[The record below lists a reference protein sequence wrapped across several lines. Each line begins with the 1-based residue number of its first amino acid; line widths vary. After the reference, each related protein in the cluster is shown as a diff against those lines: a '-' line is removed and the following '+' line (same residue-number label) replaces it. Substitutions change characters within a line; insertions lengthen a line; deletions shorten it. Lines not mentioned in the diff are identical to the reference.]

1 MNLRNSLSARSRWPA
16 INILLYNFP
25 ERKRKKKNSFCLLK
39 VSTRLEVFK
48 AATMTC
54 HVGLRTLFGTVANEC
69 AGFVSVGIRNTK
81 FAFICLTA

>member
-25 ERKRKKKNSFCLLK
+25 ERKRKKNYFCLLK
-39 VSTRLEVFK
+39 VSTRLEIFK
-48 AATMTC
+48 ATTMRC
-54 HVGLRTLFGTVANEC
+54 HLGLRTLFGTVANEC

>member
-25 ERKRKKKNSFCLLK
+25 ERKRKKNPFCLLK

-48 AATMTC
+48 AATMRC
-54 HVGLRTLFGTVANEC
+54 HLGLRTLFDTLANEC
-69 AGFVSVGIRNTK
+69 AGLVSVGIRNTK
-81 FAFICLTA
+81 FALICLTA

>member
-25 ERKRKKKNSFCLLK
+25 ERKRKKKSPFCLLK

-48 AATMTC
+48 AATMRC
-54 HVGLRTLFGTVANEC
+54 HLGLRTLFDTLANEC
-69 AGFVSVGIRNTK
+69 AGLVSVGIRNTK
-81 FAFICLTA
+81 FALICLTA

>member
-25 ERKRKKKNSFCLLK
+25 ERKRKKNPFCLLK

-48 AATMTC
+48 AATMRC
-54 HVGLRTLFGTVANEC
+54 RLGLRFRRIQNLLLFASPLSARFGEQQTL
-69 AGFVSVGIRNTK
+69 
-81 FAFICLTA
+81 